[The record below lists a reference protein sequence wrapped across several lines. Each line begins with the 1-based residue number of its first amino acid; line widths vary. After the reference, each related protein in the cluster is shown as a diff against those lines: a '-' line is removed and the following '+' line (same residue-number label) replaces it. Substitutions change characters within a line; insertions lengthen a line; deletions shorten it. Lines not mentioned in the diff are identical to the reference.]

1 VKQTEIEDL
10 QRHAGALEKEVAR
23 LRAANLGERQRSWG
37 TMREDRYR
45 TLFDS
50 IDEGFCIIE
59 FLDGPPG
66 PLSDYIHIEA
76 NAAYARHTGI
86 ANVVGQKVR
95 DMVPDEAEGWVEP
108 YSGVLRTGKPHSLR
122 TRLGCHGTS
131 PRTCGVSD
139 GACQPA
145 ASGRAVAG
153 HHPRKRAEGALQQLN
168 ETLEVRVADGRG
180 TAIGQRSAGLSGRGR

>member
-1 VKQTEIEDL
+1 VKQTKIEDL
-10 QRHAGALEKEVAR
+10 QRHARALEKEVAR

-59 FLDGPPG
+59 FLDGPLG
-66 PLSDYIHIEA
+66 DYIHIEA

-95 DMVPDEAEGWVEP
+95 DMVPDAAEGWVEL
-108 YSGVLRTGKPHSLR
+108 YRGVLSPTWRIRPRPKDFSLGKPLMRKGPSS
-122 TRLGCHGTS
+122 GKS
-131 PRTCGVSD
+131 PD
-139 GACQPA
+139 
-145 ASGRAVAG
+145 RAVV
-153 HHPRKRAEGALQQLN
+153 Q
-168 ETLEVRVADGRG
+168 T
-180 TAIGQRSAGLSGRGR
+180 